1 MPILKPILALMTIEY
16 ADFSESWR
24 SVVGVAVSVVTSE
37 VGLVGSL
44 SDDLIRDKSRGAF
57 GSS

>member
-1 MPILKPILALMTIEY
+1 MHALMTIEY

-24 SVVGVAVSVVTSE
+24 SVVGVSVSVVSSK
-37 VGLVGSL
+37 VGLVGSR
-44 SDDLIRDKSRGAF
+44 SDDLIRDQSRGAF

>member
-1 MPILKPILALMTIEY
+1 MPILSPMHALMTIEY

-24 SVVGVAVSVVTSE
+24 SVVGVSVSVVSSK
-37 VGLVGSL
+37 VGLVGSR
-44 SDDLIRDKSRGAF
+44 SDDLIRDQSRGAF